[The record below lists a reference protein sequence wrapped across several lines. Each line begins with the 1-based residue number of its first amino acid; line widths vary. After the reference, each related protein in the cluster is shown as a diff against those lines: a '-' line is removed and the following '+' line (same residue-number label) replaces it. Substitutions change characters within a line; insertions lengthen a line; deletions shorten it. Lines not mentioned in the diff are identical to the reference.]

1 MNRIEFLAVR
11 KLQKEH
17 KATDYETALFLDE
30 VNAGDRSQ
38 EAALEIAMV
47 EVADDSY
54 WPEGAPAPSLAEVFG
69 RPNGEP
75 PKPSET
81 DGSPGIYRGPFAGG
95 HGSGEIG
102 VRWAKETI
110 GLVAVELNEAYAE
123 FDIGRD
129 GYEMPSGKLYGATE
143 RLKEAIQR
151 LGITGDEL
159 TF

>member
-1 MNRIEFLAVR
+1 MNRIEFLALR
-11 KLQKEH
+11 KLQKENR
-17 KATDYETALFLDE
+17 ATDYDMAQFLDQGN
-30 VNAGDRSQ
+30 VGDSIQ
-38 EAALEIAMV
+38 KADLEIAMV

-81 DGSPGIYRGPFAGG
+81 DESPGIYRGPFAGG

-143 RLKEAIQR
+143 RLKEALQR
-151 LGITGDEL
+151 LGITGDEIP
-159 TF
+159 F